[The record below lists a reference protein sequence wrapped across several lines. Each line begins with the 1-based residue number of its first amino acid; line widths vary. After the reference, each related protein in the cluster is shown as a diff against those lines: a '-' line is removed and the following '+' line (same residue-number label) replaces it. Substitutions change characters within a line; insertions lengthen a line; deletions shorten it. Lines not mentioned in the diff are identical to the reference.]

1 MPVFTTSSRDMFCRS
16 IKVVFVRV
24 ITNPGKM
31 VKKMSLLF
39 QDLPEE
45 IIGLSKKVY
54 ERHFELDPKLA
65 DEYDNRQ
72 KRLMYNDILY
82 NLGYL
87 DAAVRLGD
95 EKIFTDY
102 SVWLY
107 RLLCHLIKGLSRD
120 RIRDQMTGHFSVM
133 RSAILEDPSFYE
145 REKAA
150 EFIDLAS
157 EAVVRDCDEYSE
169 SDDFSMTEHFDI
181 KKKYLETLLNNETKK
196 AMDFIS
202 DVLKSGLKLDE
213 IYKILEGAMYDVGD
227 LWHKNKISVDKEHYI
242 TSATQTA
249 MSQFYPLI
257 YSKTEKNGYLLLSCA
272 VGSELHEMGIRMV
285 SDLFEYNGWD
295 TIYLG
300 AAVPKADILNAIEEN
315 RPDLIAL
322 SVTMPPHLMLC
333 KEIVDSVR
341 ELYPKVLIAVGGRA
355 FTTTEKIW
363 EKWNVDVYTEDAQQ
377 LLEWAQGTITGK
389 AEGKQI

>member
-1 MPVFTTSSRDMFCRS
+1 MNIHIPR
-16 IKVVFVRV
+16 
-24 ITNPGKM
+24 KM

-45 IIGLSKKVY
+45 IISLSKKIY
-54 ERHFELDPKLA
+54 ERHFELDPKLGH
-65 DEYDNRQ
+65 EYDNRQ

-95 EKIFTDY
+95 EKIFTEY

-107 RLLCHLIKGLSRD
+107 RLLCHLIKGLSRE

-181 KKKYLETLLNNETKK
+181 KKHYLETLLSNETQR
-196 AMDFIS
+196 AMDYIS
-202 DVLKSGLKLDE
+202 DTLKSGVKLEE
-213 IYKILEGAMYDVGD
+213 IYKILEGAMHDVGD

-249 MSQFYPLI
+249 LSQFYPII
-257 YSKTEKNGYLLLSCA
+257 YSNTEKNGYLLLSCA
-272 VGSELHEMGIRMV
+272 VGSELHEMGIRMI
-285 SDLFEYNGWD
+285 SDLFEYHGWD
-295 TIYLG
+295 TVYLG
-300 AAVPKADILNAIEEN
+300 AAVPKEYILNSIEEN

-322 SVTMPPHLMLC
+322 SVTMPPHLVIC
-333 KEIVDSVR
+333 KEIVDSIR

-355 FTTTEKIW
+355 FKTTESIW
-363 EKWNVDVYTEDAQQ
+363 EKWNVDVYAEDAMQ
-377 LLEWAQGTITGK
+377 LLEWSQNAI
-389 AEGKQI
+389 AERSGGRRI

>member
-1 MPVFTTSSRDMFCRS
+1 
-16 IKVVFVRV
+16 
-24 ITNPGKM
+24 M

-39 QDLPEE
+39 QELPEE
-45 IIGLSKKVY
+45 IISLSKKIY
-54 ERHFELDPKLA
+54 ERHFETDPKLA

-87 DAAVRLGD
+87 DASVRLGD
-95 EKIFTDY
+95 EKIFTEY

-107 RLLCHLIKGLSRD
+107 RLLCHLIQGLGRE
-120 RIRDQMTGHFSVM
+120 RIRDQMTGHFAVM
-133 RSAILEDPSFYE
+133 KSAVLEDPFFYE
-145 REKAA
+145 RDKAA
-150 EFIDLAS
+150 RFIDLAID
-157 EAVVRDCDEYSE
+157 AIKRDCYEYS
-169 SDDFSMTEHFDI
+169 DPGDFSMTKHFEI
-181 KKKYLETLLNNETKK
+181 KKKYLETLLNNDTKK

-202 DVLKSGLKLDE
+202 DTLKSGAKLEE
-213 IYKILEGAMYDVGD
+213 IYKILESAMHDVGD

-257 YSKTEKNGYLLLSCA
+257 YSKTEKNGCLLLSCT

-300 AAVPKADILNAIEEN
+300 AAVPMEDILNSIEEN

-322 SVTMPPHLMLC
+322 SVTMSPHLMLC
-333 KEIVDSVR
+333 KEIVDSIR
-341 ELYPKVLIAVGGRA
+341 ELYPKVMIAVGGRA

-377 LLEWAQGTITGK
+377 LLEWAQRSIAGK
-389 AEGKQI
+389 AEGKRI